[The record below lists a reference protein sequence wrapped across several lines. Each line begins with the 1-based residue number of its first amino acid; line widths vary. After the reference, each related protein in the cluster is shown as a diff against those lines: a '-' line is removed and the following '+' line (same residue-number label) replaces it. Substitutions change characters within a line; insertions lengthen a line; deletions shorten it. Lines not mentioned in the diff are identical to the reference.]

1 MFDALPKDYYDTA
14 FLDRMHAYL
23 PGWEVQKLRNDMFS
37 SDYGFIVD
45 YLAEVLKELRKEDRT
60 NDFSEF
66 FQLSDTI
73 TTRDKTSIAKTYAG
87 LSKVIYP
94 NGGIPLEDAKELMD
108 FAIECRKRV
117 KEQLRKMDETFEK
130 VDFSYSIK
138 DNDDTIEVKTLEEI
152 EFGNDKEQVT
162 EISEVIQRESTT
174 EVTVDFITARRS
186 KNHKR

>member
-1 MFDALPKDYYDTA
+1 M
-14 FLDRMHAYL
+14 
-23 PGWEVQKLRNDMFS
+23 
-37 SDYGFIVD
+37 
-45 YLAEVLKELRKEDRT
+45 
-60 NDFSEF
+60 
-66 FQLSDTI
+66 
-73 TTRDKTSIAKTYAG
+73 
-87 LSKVIYP
+87 IYP

-152 EFGNDKEQVT
+152 EFGNDKEQLT

-174 EVTVDFITARRS
+174 EVPFEINLDISSNSEHESIFQELYQ
-186 KNHKR
+186 